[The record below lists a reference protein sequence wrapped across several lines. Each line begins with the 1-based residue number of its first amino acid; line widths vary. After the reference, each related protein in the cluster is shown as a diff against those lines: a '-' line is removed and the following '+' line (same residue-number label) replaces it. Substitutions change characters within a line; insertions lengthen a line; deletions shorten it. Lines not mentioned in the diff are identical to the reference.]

1 MCECVKALKIR
12 KEVKKMRVDIFST
25 DKKYN
30 IIYADPPWSYNDRG
44 CNGAAAAQY
53 QTMKIA
59 DIEKI
64 PVRAISEKDCVLFM
78 WATYPKM
85 EEALQ
90 LIKAWGFRYKTI
102 GFQWVKLNR
111 SGIGYFLGLGRWT
124 RGNTEPCLIAIKG
137 KPKRASADVKQL
149 VFAPLGK
156 HSQKPHIVRERIM
169 DLMGGGT
176 AIELFAREAV
186 PGWDCWGNEI
196 PEGEEKEDVPC
207 ET

>member
-1 MCECVKALKIR
+1 
-12 KEVKKMRVDIFST
+12 MRVDIFST

-85 EEALQ
+85 EEALR

-111 SGIGYFLGLGRWT
+111 SGIGYFFGLGRWT

-137 KPKRASADVKQL
+137 KPKRASTDVKQL

-196 PEGEEKEDVPC
+196 PEGEEKEDAPC